1 MPLLSLKKQLLK
13 TVKKSF
19 SQAKIVHLSLCLLW
33 QLAYQRAIVN
43 LKEQAKTDQDN
54 SAVQVTIF

>member
-19 SQAKIVHLSLCLLW
+19 SQAKLFILPC
-33 QLAYQRAIVN
+33 AYY
-43 LKEQAKTDQDN
+43 DN
-54 SAVQVTIF
+54 